1 MWWPFGSA
9 YKPNRRLPRSPRRP
23 TSILTASRRPS
34 YHRPSASPDILAR
47 GQRAD
52 AFWRE
57 RMERWSLKP
66 QWLALSAV
74 AHILLL
80 GGLATVMLSSSTSQR
95 LPQLLPI
102 RVNQAQAPPRVV
114 VAPAASVN
122 TQEPKAKQPPVDT
135 SLVALRQFRATTTEQ
150 TSQLERKFVELSETL
165 ATKAETIARQQQQLA
180 TAQQESARL
189 TEELAARTAAEQEI
203 EKRFAEEQASRAK
216 VEAELA
222 EQQRRYEAALRGQ
235 QEAYHTLLA
244 DLQGEIARKDVT
256 IREFTDRLSINIV
269 DRVLFP
275 SGQATLTPEGK
286 RVLET
291 IGQVLAKVTDRRVQI
306 EGHTDSQE
314 IGPGL
319 KKLFASN
326 WELSTARA
334 TEVVRYLLAHVS
346 IPTEHISAVG
356 RADTVPVASNATE
369 AGRQLNRRIEI
380 LLLPLTQPIQ
390 AEHSSK
396 DRPG

>member
-1 MWWPFGSA
+1 
-9 YKPNRRLPRSPRRP
+9 
-23 TSILTASRRPS
+23 
-34 YHRPSASPDILAR
+34 
-47 GQRAD
+47 
-52 AFWRE
+52 
-57 RMERWSLKP
+57 MERWSLKP